1 MAQFGRAPR
10 SGRGGRKFES
20 CRLDEDELPGNV
32 EKSGFPGVFLCENAP
47 LSFRRGA
54 LTDRTVL
61 LLSGGDPQAA
71 SPHICRQ
78 SASRLPGQAP
88 PAHQKSIVFISEFGR
103 FLLYDDLYLSVIVL
117 IILARPRKSSALM
130 IAIP

>member
-1 MAQFGRAPR
+1 MTFRFPPFYKVFGKDITY

-20 CRLDEDELPGNV
+20 CRLDEDEIPGNV
-32 EKSGFPGVFLCENAP
+32 EKSRFPGAFLCENAP

-71 SPHICRQ
+71 FAKC
-78 SASRLPGQAP
+78 
-88 PAHQKSIVFISEFGR
+88 
-103 FLLYDDLYLSVIVL
+103 
-117 IILARPRKSSALM
+117 
-130 IAIP
+130 